1 MRLEVQVNLSPQIA
15 YPLICH
21 SVISICCSGFS
32 SISSID
38 EFRELIVSENTL
50 AVAEDPE
57 DDIRRE
63 PRIQVSS
70 RFLVECLNGVSFAMF
85 NGYAN
90 LALRALSAIHQRAQY
105 ELYSDVL
112 LFTNALCNLL
122 RNNNAVKALLVV

>member
-57 DDIRRE
+57 DDIRRS
-63 PRIQVSS
+63 IYFKSKII
-70 RFLVECLNGVSFAMF
+70 
-85 NGYAN
+85 
-90 LALRALSAIHQRAQY
+90 LSEQ
-105 ELYSDVL
+105 
-112 LFTNALCNLL
+112 T
-122 RNNNAVKALLVV
+122 